1 MQLSVWFHARYT
13 VCAITFLCLLPT
25 LSYGAVTADPATATF
40 TSPQQSVIINLTNNG
55 VPIPEKDISGWQ
67 LFASDHDY
75 RHMLTVETMDGAL
88 KIAPSKTLEVGS
100 YDLNIE
106 TAEGSVI
113 VHVFAP
119 LSDLPDIVSKTAAIT
134 GLSEQKIREKLG
146 MTNELGRDQIQLE
159 LPPVYYEGQTLEL
172 SMPLSTG
179 REAFWFVNG
188 DPVTGATGQNSLV
201 YTFSEPGEYVVIYIE
216 TKATDGKTS
225 ILARGRAYT
234 RVVSMPATQTEVTVN
249 TEIEYLPPAG
259 YRNHVWRIDG
269 QEFSIQPVLK
279 YSFKEPGVH
288 TVECLASSP
297 IEGPAQG
304 FSRIRYNTIVNQK

>member
-1 MQLSVWFHARYT
+1 MKMSAWFHARDI
-13 VCAITFLCLLPT
+13 VCLLTFLCMSPT

-40 TSPQQSVIINLTNNG
+40 TSPQQSVIINLTNDG
-55 VPIPEKDISGWQ
+55 VPIPKKDISGWQ
-67 LFASDHDY
+67 LFASGHDY
-75 RHMLTVETMDGAL
+75 QHMLTVETMDGAL

-106 TAEGSVI
+106 TTEGSVI

-119 LSDLPDIVSKTAAIT
+119 LSDLPDIVTKTAALT
-134 GLSEQKIREKLG
+134 GLSEQKIQEKLG
-146 MTNELGRDQIQLE
+146 LTTELGHDQIQLE

-172 SMPLSTG
+172 SMPPRPG

-188 DPVTGATGQNSLV
+188 DPVNGGTGRNNLV
-201 YTFSEPGEYVVIYIE
+201 YTFREPGEYVVTYIE
-216 TKATDGKTS
+216 TETMDGKTS
-225 ILARGRAYT
+225 SVARSRAYT
-234 RVVSMPATQTEVTVN
+234 RAVSMPGIQTEVTVN
-249 TEIEYLPPAG
+249 TEIEFLPPAG

-269 QEFSIQPVLK
+269 QEVSVQPVLK
-279 YSFKEPGVH
+279 YSFKDPGVH

-297 IEGPAQG
+297 GEGPAQG